1 MEDFLIDTIE
11 EIAFSTVEKD
21 ESLWQSGVLDSITI
35 VELAVEIEKKYSIKV
50 PFDEIIEA
58 NFETVALLIA
68 YIEKKQSNA

>member
-1 MEDFLIDTIE
+1 MEDFLIDMIE
-11 EIAFSTVEKD
+11 EIAFSTVQKN

-35 VELAVEIEKKYSIKV
+35 VELAVEIEKKYNIKV